1 MSGCHITVKGFSH
14 KLLHWPNRQGM
25 NSFMLAD
32 WDYSSACTSLHREL
46 ECSKWSEKASMFF
59 RGVPANAELGE
70 ASDAL
75 VIFEVENVIYILD

>member
-1 MSGCHITVKGFSH
+1 
-14 KLLHWPNRQGM
+14 
-25 NSFMLAD
+25 
-32 WDYSSACTSLHREL
+32 
-46 ECSKWSEKASMFF
+46 MFF